1 MTCSPLLVLL
11 PQPNAPGQ
19 LAVKKDRELDA
30 SLAGYLA
37 ERNLA
42 SGAHHVRITRDNAKL
57 IVVTVESHIL
67 VVDLSTFEVLRDFEQ
82 HRQDQVAT
90 VISIATSADG
100 KWLATA
106 DELNRIHIFNLHSF
120 EVNIQDDRSCV
131 HKAYS
136 SFPASH

>member
-1 MTCSPLLVLL
+1 M
-11 PQPNAPGQ
+11 
-19 LAVKKDRELDA
+19 
-30 SLAGYLA
+30 AGYLA

-82 HRQDQVAT
+82 HRQDKVAT

-120 EVNIQDDRSCV
+120 EVNIQDNRSYV
-131 HKAYS
+131 RMLIP